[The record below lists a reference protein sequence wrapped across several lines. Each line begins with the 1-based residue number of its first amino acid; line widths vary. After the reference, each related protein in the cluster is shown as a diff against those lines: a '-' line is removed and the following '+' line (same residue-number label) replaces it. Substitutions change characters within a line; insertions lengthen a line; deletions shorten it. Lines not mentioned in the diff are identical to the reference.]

1 MLRIREK
8 LGKLGIKLEF
18 IGMESKG
25 CFISDLDTMFVN
37 NALSEDEMKMV
48 IYHEMKHALDHADYT
63 SLYKEP
69 VFLIKMESEANEYM
83 VRKIIEDNGGVYN
96 YTQLI
101 EGFNI
106 GMGSDVRFANCGI
119 KKL

>member
-8 LGKLGIKLEF
+8 LGELGIKLAF
-18 IGMESKG
+18 IDMESKG
-25 CFISDLDTMFVN
+25 CFINNLDTMFVN
-37 NALSEDEMKMV
+37 NTLTEDEMKMV

-69 VFLIKMESEANEYM
+69 IFLIKMESEANEYM

-96 YTQLI
+96 YTQVI
-101 EGFNI
+101 EEFKI
-106 GMGSDVRFANCGI
+106 GMGSDVRFA
-119 KKL
+119 K